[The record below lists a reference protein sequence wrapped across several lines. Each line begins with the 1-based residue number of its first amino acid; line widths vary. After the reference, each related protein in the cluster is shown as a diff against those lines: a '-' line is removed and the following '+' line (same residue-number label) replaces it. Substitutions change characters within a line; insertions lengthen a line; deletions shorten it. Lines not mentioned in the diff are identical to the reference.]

1 MNDPVNQARRR
12 LTEGG
17 FTCVVLNQ
25 GEEFCSHERGV
36 KPLLMLLQS
45 NSSYHGAVAADK
57 TVGAGAAHLYV
68 LLGVKTL
75 WANVISASAL
85 QILQSIGISVTYE
98 TLVPHIINRKGDG
111 VCPIETAVAPAQT
124 SQEAYDLIVEALKR
138 LQANG

>member
-45 NSSYHGAVAADK
+45 NSSYHGAVAAELLLHHD
-57 TVGAGAAHLYV
+57 VAH
-68 LLGVKTL
+68 
-75 WANVISASAL
+75 
-85 QILQSIGISVTYE
+85 
-98 TLVPHIINRKGDG
+98 HIEGQPDPK
-111 VCPIETAVAPAQT
+111 PAQQQKHRA
-124 SQEAYDLIVEALKR
+124 SQR
-138 LQANG
+138 LFQRFQ